1 MRNVL
6 IKPSSVN
13 SRYATWHK
21 HTHLLSHAAAA
32 ALAATVGE
40 NVCNNSKKRKKSCF
54 LDFEKKRKKRTY
66 SFTGHL
72 ITQPLILNYRKSVP
86 VSHQHQTSCSEMRTQ
101 ETMQLR
107 STPINQ
113 NVQRWIRMDHTPGAG
128 NWITV
133 ITERTIWTHFDGL
146 RTKLLLKTFYD
157 FLIRHFKKT

>member
-1 MRNVL
+1 
-6 IKPSSVN
+6 
-13 SRYATWHK
+13 
-21 HTHLLSHAAAA
+21 
-32 ALAATVGE
+32 
-40 NVCNNSKKRKKSCF
+40 

-128 NWITV
+128 N
-133 ITERTIWTHFDGL
+133 
-146 RTKLLLKTFYD
+146 
-157 FLIRHFKKT
+157 